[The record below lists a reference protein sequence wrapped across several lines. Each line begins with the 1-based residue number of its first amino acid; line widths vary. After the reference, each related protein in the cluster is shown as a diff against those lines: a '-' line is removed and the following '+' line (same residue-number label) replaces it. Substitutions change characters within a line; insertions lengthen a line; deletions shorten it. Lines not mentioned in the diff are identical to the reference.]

1 LERKLREEKDSI
13 ESNKELNEE
22 EKRTMLIEK
31 EREY

>member
-1 LERKLREEKDSI
+1 LERKLREERDSI
-13 ESNKELNEE
+13 ENNKELNEE